1 MRNSIADIIKNN
13 GGFISKSELP
23 SYYEYRKLLTLVKR
37 GTIVRVRQGV
47 YALPESLANI
57 MYDIER
63 IVPGGILCSYSAWA
77 HYNLTTQIPYGIFL
91 AIRRGRKVK
100 LPDFP
105 PITLC
110 SVSKN
115 LLALGATRD
124 IVGGYECPI
133 YNIERSV
140 CDAIKVRNKIGIDVC
155 AEIVNEYLKRPSRN
169 LVLLTEYAKKLRVEA
184 TLRKY
189 LEIRL

>member
-1 MRNSIADIIKNN
+1 MRKSIIDIIKDN

-23 SYYEYRKLLTLVKR
+23 SYYEYRRLLTHVKK
-37 GTIVRVRQGV
+37 GTILRVRQGV
-47 YALPESLANI
+47 YALPESLANV

-110 SVSKN
+110 SVSKD
-115 LLALGATRD
+115 LLSLGVTRD
-124 IVGGYECPI
+124 IVGGYECHI

-140 CDAIKVRNKIGIDVC
+140 CDAIKARNKIGIDVC
-155 AEIVNEYLKRPSRN
+155 AEIVNEYLKRPLRN